1 MRRVYES
8 EALRRDDDD
17 PFSPVED
24 DEGAGRNH
32 VNWTNVSH
40 ALVPQFLRP
49 RAIAV
54 DVETDKDSYER
65 GEPIHFGVTFVNRFP
80 VPITLVTN
88 TPKRWEWSIDGNPEG
103 SELPSEHPEDRSPFR
118 FRRSERKRFRRE
130 WSGRVR
136 VGEREWREA
145 ERGEHTLSVEIDAV
159 NGIEK
164 LRAETTFRIE

>member
-1 MRRVYES
+1 MRRVYDS

-24 DEGAGRNH
+24 DESASRNH

-40 ALVPQFLRP
+40 ALVPQFLRS

-54 DVETDKDSYER
+54 DVQTDKDSYEP
-65 GEPIHFGVTFVNRFP
+65 GEEIHFGVTFNNRLPF
-80 VPITLVTN
+80 PITIVTE
-88 TPKRWEWSIDGNPEG
+88 TPKPWEWSIDGNPEG
-103 SELPSEHPEDRSPFR
+103 SELPANHPEDRSAFR
-118 FRRSERKRFRRE
+118 FSRRERKRFRRS

-136 VGEREWREA
+136 VADDEWRVA
-145 ERGEHTLSVEIDAV
+145 DRGEHTLSVGIDAV
-159 NGIEK
+159 DGAER

>member
-1 MRRVYES
+1 MRRVYDS

-24 DEGAGRNH
+24 DDSAGRSH
-32 VNWTNVSH
+32 VNWGNVSH

-54 DVETDKDSYER
+54 DVQTDKERYEP
-65 GEPIHFGVTFVNRFP
+65 GEPIRFGVTFYNRFP
-80 VPITLVTN
+80 VPITVVTN

-103 SELPSEHPEDRSPFR
+103 SLLPTEHPEDRAAFQ
-118 FRRSERKRFRRE
+118 FTRSERKRFRRE

-136 VGEREWREA
+136 VDEREWRAA
-145 ERGEHTLSVEIDAV
+145 EPGEHTLAVEIDAV
-159 NGIEK
+159 TGAEN

>member
-24 DEGAGRNH
+24 GEGAGRGH
-32 VNWTNVSH
+32 VDWANVSH

-54 DVETDKDSYER
+54 DVQTDKDSYER
-65 GEPIHFGVTFVNRFP
+65 GEPIHFGVTFANRAP
-80 VPITLVTN
+80 LPITLVTN

-103 SELPSEHPEDRSPFR
+103 SELPTNHPDDRAAFQ
-118 FRRSERKRFRRE
+118 FGRSERKRFRRE

-136 VGEREWREA
+136 VDDREWREA
-145 ERGEHTLSVEIDAV
+145 DRGEHTLRVEVDAV
-159 NGIEK
+159 TGAEK
-164 LRAETTFRIE
+164 LCAETTFRIE

>member
-24 DEGAGRNH
+24 DETGQSH

-40 ALVPQFLRP
+40 ALVPKFLRS

-54 DVETDKDSYER
+54 DVQTTKER
-65 GEPIHFGVTFVNRFP
+65 YAPGEPVQFGVTFANRLPF
-80 VPITLVTN
+80 PITIVTR
-88 TPKRWEWSIDGNPEG
+88 TPKPWEWSIDGNADG
-103 SELPSEHPEDRSPFR
+103 SELQGDHPEERSAFR
-118 FRRSERKRFRRE
+118 FSRSERKRFRRE

-136 VGEREWREA
+136 VDDHEWREA
-145 ERGEHTLSVEIDAV
+145 ERGEHTLGVGIDAV
-159 NGIEK
+159 DGAEA